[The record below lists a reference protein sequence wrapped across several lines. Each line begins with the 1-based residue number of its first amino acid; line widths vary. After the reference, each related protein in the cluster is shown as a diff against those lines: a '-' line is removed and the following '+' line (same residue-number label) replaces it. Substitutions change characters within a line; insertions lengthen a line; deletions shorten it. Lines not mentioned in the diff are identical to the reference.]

1 MRMKMV
7 KMRISENM
15 RMFMN
20 MRIRVI
26 SSLQSMKPF
35 WTMSQMSTLDGSP
48 KLERQVEKLPKIS
61 TPHIVQKPKFNT
73 PFCSKNCPKAQP
85 LSGSEAGTAGCPK
98 DGSNLSGRIFLHHPQ
113 YHHKGHFSS
122 CYVSYVYNYKSLQRQ
137 RYFFRCLE

>member
-1 MRMKMV
+1 MKIYPYERKYEDRRKYEDVGENMRMLV

-48 KLERQVEKLPKIS
+48 KLERQVEKLPK
-61 TPHIVQKPKFNT
+61 V
-73 PFCSKNCPKAQP
+73 
-85 LSGSEAGTAGCPK
+85 
-98 DGSNLSGRIFLHHPQ
+98 
-113 YHHKGHFSS
+113 
-122 CYVSYVYNYKSLQRQ
+122 
-137 RYFFRCLE
+137 